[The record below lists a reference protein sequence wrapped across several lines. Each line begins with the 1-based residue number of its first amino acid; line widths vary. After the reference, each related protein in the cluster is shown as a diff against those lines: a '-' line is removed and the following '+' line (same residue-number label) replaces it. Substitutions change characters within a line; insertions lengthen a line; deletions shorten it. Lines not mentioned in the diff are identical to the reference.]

1 MKNDELMGSA
11 TAVALEIFDLFRFV
25 GDEAIFDLNGAIAK
39 IEAYGDRRARE
50 ALRPRRAK
58 VVPLRMVGRS

>member
-50 ALRPRRAK
+50 ALRP
-58 VVPLRMVGRS
+58 